1 MGKYSSDVKPSVPA
15 PPVNPE
21 TFPEQLPS
29 KPDADMASKHSK
41 TSIDK
46 GSEMEPFNPDAEPE
60 YPSTRRVIPIAGAL
74 YLSFFLVALVS
85 RFPQSLQSS
94 MLTKRQDRTII
105 ATAIPTITDDFHS
118 LGDVGWYGSA
128 YMLAACS
135 LQLLMGRVY
144 TFYNPKTV
152 YLSAIVV
159 FEIGSAI
166 CGAAPNSTVFIIGRA
181 IAGAGSAGIFS
192 GAIVII
198 MNLVPLHKRPVL
210 QGMVGAIFGI
220 ASVSGPLLGGVF
232 TTNVSWRWCFYI
244 NLPIGG
250 ASMVVLFL
258 ILQIPGARNVNT
270 PWRQQ
275 INQLDPIGTVFF
287 ISGIVCLLLALQWGG
302 STYPWKDGRIIAL
315 LVLFAVLISV
325 FIAIQHWKKETA
337 TVPPR
342 IIKKRSITAGMWSQ
356 FCVGSSMMTLVYY
369 VPIWFQAIKGVSAIR
384 SGIDTLPLILSL
396 VVASI
401 TAGILV
407 QKLGYYVP
415 FMIANSIIMSIGAG
429 LITTFTPSTNHPK
442 WIGYQIVFGLGL
454 GLGMQQANLAA
465 QAVLSRRDASTG
477 VALIMFCQQL
487 GGAVFVSIGQ
497 NVFSNELIKGLRPIS
512 GINPAIV
519 VKTGATEIK
528 NVVDVRFV
536 DQVRAAYN
544 GALTKTF
551 TAALV
556 MAALSIIG
564 ALFMEWKNIK
574 KGKQDLPGGDPA
586 GPSRAG
592 SGEVEKGQAKGFNS
606 TDDEKHQEKYLE
618 ATQGKTNGHV
628 NV

>member
-1 MGKYSSDVKPSVPA
+1 
-15 PPVNPE
+15 
-21 TFPEQLPS
+21 
-29 KPDADMASKHSK
+29 
-41 TSIDK
+41 
-46 GSEMEPFNPDAEPE
+46 
-60 YPSTRRVIPIAGAL
+60 
-74 YLSFFLVALVS
+74 
-85 RFPQSLQSS
+85 
-94 MLTKRQDRTII
+94 MLTKPQDRTII

-118 LGDVGWYGSA
+118 LGDIGWYGSA

-144 TFYNPKTV
+144 TFYNPKNV
-152 YLSAIVV
+152 YLSAIAV

-166 CGAAPNSTVFIIGRA
+166 CGAAPNSTVFIVGRA
-181 IAGAGSAGIFS
+181 IAGAGSSGLFS

-198 MNLVPLHKRPVL
+198 MNLVPLHKRPML
-210 QGMVGAIFGI
+210 QGMIGAIFGV
-220 ASVSGPLLGGVF
+220 ASVAGPLLGGVF
-232 TTNVSWRWCFYI
+232 TTKVSWRWCFYI

-250 ASMVVLFL
+250 VSMLVLFL
-258 ILQIPGARNVNT
+258 ILQIPGARNANT
-270 PWRQQ
+270 PWREQV
-275 INQLDPIGTVFF
+275 NQLDPIGTVFF
-287 ISGIVCLLLALQWGG
+287 ISSIVCLLLPLQWGG

-315 LVLFAVLISV
+315 LVLFVVLISI
-325 FIAIQHWKKETA
+325 FIAIQRWKQETA

-342 IIKKRSITAGMWSQ
+342 IIQKRSIAAGMWSQ

-369 VPIWFQAIKGVSAIR
+369 IPIWFQAIKGVSAIK

-442 WIGYQIVFGLGL
+442 WIGYQIIFGLGL

-487 GGAVFVSIGQ
+487 GGAVFVSVGQ
-497 NVFSNELIKGLRPIS
+497 NVFSNELINGLRPIS
-512 GINPAIV
+512 GINPATV

-528 NVVDVRFV
+528 NVLDVRFLN
-536 DQVRAAYN
+536 QVRVAYN

-556 MAALSIIG
+556 MAVLSIIG
-564 ALFMEWKNIK
+564 ALSMEWKNIK
-574 KGKQDLPGGDPA
+574 KGKQDLPGGSHP
-586 GPSRAG
+586 GPNG
-592 SGEVEKGQAKGFNS
+592 SEPDKAEKGQAESVRFKIE
-606 TDDEKHQEKYLE
+606 EKRHDKDLE
-618 ATQGKTNGHV
+618 AAQGKANAEA